1 MSARI
6 PLPKARIGDVVVGD
20 IHPDKGFV
28 MFEVEGAYYEPKYS
42 HWHFTNDPI
51 GDQPKLDMTDMWVEP
66 IYRRK
71 DLK

>member
-6 PLPKARIGDVVVGD
+6 PLPKARIGDVIVGD

-28 MFEVEGAYYEPKYS
+28 MFTVGYAYRNEQFHWVYVSEDGKLEIVE
-42 HWHFTNDPI
+42 
-51 GDQPKLDMTDMWVEP
+51 LWVEHV
-66 IYRRK
+66 YKRK

>member
-6 PLPKARIGDVVVGD
+6 KLPKARIGDVIVGD

-28 MFEVEGAYYEPKYS
+28 MFEVDHAYYESKYG
-42 HWHFTNDPI
+42 HWHYQGSDTDGKP
-51 GDQPKLDMTDMWVEP
+51 LEMTEQWVEHV
-66 IYRRK
+66 YKRK